1 MTSLPSRNPKRP
13 TSATEAGTSG
23 SQTVQRAVAIL
34 RRVAEGGSDGR
45 RVVDIAQEA
54 GLHVATTQ
62 RLMATLAREGLLH
75 QIADTKRYRVGPEVL
90 ALAAYVRRSMSMES
104 MLDGALK
111 RLAQRTGDTV
121 FLMVRSGYSGI
132 CLAREEGT
140 FPIKTMTLDIG
151 SRRPLGVG
159 AGALALLAFSPAYEA
174 EEAIAANAGD
184 YQAFATTATKVQTL
198 VEQTRRL
205 GYALNDEDVVRRVKS
220 VALPVAS
227 TSGRIVAAVTVAA
240 IAERMDARRR
250 AQIVQMIREEIS
262 LLPDIPD

>member
-1 MTSLPSRNPKRP
+1 MTAIRKITPNSVSSR
-13 TSATEAGTSG
+13 TEPNASG

-75 QIADTKRYRVGPEVL
+75 QIADTKRYRVGPEIL
-90 ALAAYVRRSMSMES
+90 ALAAHVRRSVSIES
-104 MLDGALK
+104 MLEDALK

-121 FLMVRSGYSGI
+121 FLMVRSGFSGI

-159 AGALALLAFSPAYEA
+159 AGALALLAFSPPYEA
-174 EEAIAANAGD
+174 EEAIAANIGD
-184 YQAFATTATKVQTL
+184 YPNFGTTARKVQTL
-198 VEQTRRL
+198 VEQTRRS
-205 GYALNDEDVVRRVKS
+205 GFALNDEDVVRRVKS
-220 VALPVAS
+220 VALPIAS

-240 IAERMDARRR
+240 IAERMDSKRC
-250 AQIVQMIREEIS
+250 AQTVKLIREEIA